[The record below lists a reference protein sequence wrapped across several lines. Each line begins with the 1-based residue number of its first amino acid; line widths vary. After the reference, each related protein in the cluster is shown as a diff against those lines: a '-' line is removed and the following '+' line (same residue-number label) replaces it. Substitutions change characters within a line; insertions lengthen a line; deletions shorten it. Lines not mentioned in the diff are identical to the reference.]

1 MIIQINTDKNIIG
14 SQELTSSLTALIS
27 DELSRFKAQITRLEV
42 HLSDEDGKK
51 NGINNIKCMLEARLE
66 NMQPIAVTEQSA
78 TNDRAVKGALKKLKT
93 LIETSLGRKQ
103 NY

>member
-1 MIIQINTDKNIIG
+1 
-14 SQELTSSLTALIS
+14 
-27 DELSRFKAQITRLEV
+27 
-42 HLSDEDGKK
+42 
-51 NGINNIKCMLEARLE
+51 MLEARLE

-78 TNDRAVKGALKKLKT
+78 TNDKAVKGALKKLKT